1 MNVFRDLDTLPKFQN
16 AVVTIGSYDGVHS
29 GHQEILRRVNRRA
42 QQINGESVLVTFH
55 PHPRLVVN
63 PDDDS
68 LRLITLLEEKIA
80 LLRQYELDNLVV
92 VPFTKAFSQQTP
104 DEYIRNFLVDKI
116 HPQKIV
122 IGYDHRFGNKRAG
135 NIEYLKKFEKELGY
149 KVEEIEKQE
158 VDDIVV
164 SSTKIR
170 NNIEAGNIRTATALL
185 NHPFSLSGK
194 VVRGKQRGSQ
204 IGFPTA
210 NVSVASRHKIIPAN
224 GVYAAKIHYQG
235 KVYQSM
241 LNIGRSLNN
250 ENRTV
255 EVNIFDFN
263 QDIYDQEL
271 TIEFVQRTR
280 NTMRFSGLEALKKQL
295 AEDKKT
301 ALKVFNKA

>member
-1 MNVFRDLDTLPKFQN
+1 MNVYRDLDKLPEFKN

-29 GHQEILRRVNRRA
+29 GHQEILRRINRRA
-42 QQINGESVLVTFH
+42 AQCNGESVLITFH

-68 LRLITLLEEKIA
+68 LRLITVLEEKIN
-80 LLRQYELDNLVV
+80 LLRQYKVNHLVV

-104 DEYIRNFLVDKI
+104 DEYIRNFLVSKI
-116 HPQKIV
+116 HPDKIL
-122 IGYDHRFGNKRAG
+122 IGYDHRFGNKRTG
-135 NIEYLKKFEKELGY
+135 NIEYLKKFENELGY

-170 NNIEAGNIRTATALL
+170 KSIEAGEIKAATALL
-185 NHPFSLSGK
+185 NHPFTLSGK

-210 NVSVASRHKIIPAN
+210 NVKPASKHKIIPAD
-224 GVYAAKIHYQG
+224 GVYAAKVHY
-235 KVYQSM
+235 KNEVLKSM
-241 LNIGRSLNN
+241 LYIGRSLDNQSK
-250 ENRTV
+250 TV

-263 QDIYDQEL
+263 QDIYEEEL
-271 TIEFVQRTR
+271 TVEFIARTR
-280 NTMRFSGLEALKKQL
+280 GDLRFEGMEELKRQL
-295 AEDKKT
+295 AKDKEVVT
-301 ALKVFNKA
+301 ELLS